1 MTEFDFDVSEL
12 SQATGRKATP
22 HDNCVV
28 LDLGSG
34 AFPRDI
40 EVRLPD
46 DDGAR
51 QIAVWDGSLN
61 LSINDEVFCTEYGGN
76 PKWRVSAMGGADSG
90 AGKVR
95 VNKVWAED
103 FSSESLV
110 TDASDNVTINT
121 GTLTLPSKIIHLAD
135 TDTEI
140 SFTDDDIEFTA
151 GNLSMLKLTEA
162 GQDVVAI
169 GDVAGGGDV
178 DIDFNDGQVFLRGS
192 DGRMAIA
199 TTVDSETR
207 LNIKDVSTTTG
218 SRDLALHAE
227 IDTTNDTTAVYVSHA
242 VRGINRYRG
251 TQGSTSPTGPNA
263 FTGQM
268 LNHNT
273 GTTAKISGFRLDQ
286 RNLGAGTVTAMSGI
300 LIDTMQNTGGGAVTS
315 TFGIRIEAQTVGTNN
330 FGIYQLGTGSDNYL
344 AGSLGVGVVFPLAK
358 AHIDQ
363 LSTTAAI
370 PTLSL
375 DQADLSEE
383 FINFITSIGAGN
395 PIDTAAIGTYYGKVR
410 VAVNGTFKY
419 MALYNS

>member
-192 DGRMAIA
+192 DGRMAINA
-199 TTVDSETR
+199 SIDSEVR
-207 LNIKDVSTTTG
+207 LNIFDVSTT
-218 SRDLALHAE
+218 
-227 IDTTNDTTAVYVSHA
+227 
-242 VRGINRYRG
+242 GIFYRG
-251 TQGSTSPTGPNA
+251 GS
-263 FTGQM
+263 M
-268 LNHNT
+268 
-273 GTTAKISGFRLDQ
+273 
-286 RNLGAGTVTAMSGI
+286 
-300 LIDTMQNTGGGAVTS
+300 
-315 TFGIRIEAQTVGTNN
+315 
-330 FGIYQLGTGSDNYL
+330 
-344 AGSLGVGVVFPLAK
+344 
-358 AHIDQ
+358 
-363 LSTTAAI
+363 
-370 PTLSL
+370 
-375 DQADLSEE
+375 
-383 FINFITSIGAGN
+383 
-395 PIDTAAIGTYYGKVR
+395 
-410 VAVNGTFKY
+410 
-419 MALYNS
+419 